1 MSELNIPSTGIPEL
15 DNILADRDGLSIEP
29 MPIDKKIFDAILLP
43 LLRNELNITT
53 DESFTHLRNIWVN
66 YYNQYTSKRTMMFK
80 DNSGLVPKSMSGNA
94 VFTPMVIKNENGD
107 IVATTPPLLEPSLVV
122 GMNNILEEYGNEMKH
137 NPMVAKSRLVNT
149 IKQYTINTNQVWID
163 FLNTY
168 GLTSTSIESD
178 NDDLIIR
185 S

>member
-1 MSELNIPSTGIPEL
+1 
-15 DNILADRDGLSIEP
+15 
-29 MPIDKKIFDAILLP
+29 
-43 LLRNELNITT
+43 
-53 DESFTHLRNIWVN
+53 
-66 YYNQYTSKRTMMFK
+66 MMFK
-80 DNSGLVPKSMSGNA
+80 DNNGLVPKSMSGNA
-94 VFTPMVIKNENGD
+94 VFTPMVNKNENGD
-107 IVATTPPLLEPSLVV
+107 IVATTPPLLELSLVV

-137 NPMVAKSRLVNT
+137 NPMVAKARLVNT